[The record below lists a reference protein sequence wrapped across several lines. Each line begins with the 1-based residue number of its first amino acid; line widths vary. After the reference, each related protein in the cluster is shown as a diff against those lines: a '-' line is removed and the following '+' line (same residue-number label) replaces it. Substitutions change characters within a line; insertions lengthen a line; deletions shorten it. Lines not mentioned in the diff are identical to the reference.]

1 MSSCVRRALERKRV
15 RVERGNKNK
24 NTTFFSIHISKRT
37 ISRMPLDCRLQIYYH
52 GLHNLTWFR
61 SSESGFHLAA
71 AGQKN
76 KKKKTNQPARL
87 GGKIAKG
94 VDVKHAKISYVA
106 SAAKIQCTVLQS
118 GRSICFVFL
127 IFQLVVVIS
136 NPVMQLLHPIHFP
149 FCVQNGVRH
158 KIFRV
163 C

>member
-71 AGQKN
+71 AGQK
-76 KKKKTNQPARL
+76 KKKKKNKSACTTRRKNRQGRRRETCQNQLCCFSSQNTVHRV
-87 GGKIAKG
+87 AKWQ
-94 VDVKHAKISYVA
+94 VNLFCVPDF
-106 SAAKIQCTVLQS
+106 SAGCGDQQS
-118 GRSICFVFL
+118 GDATTPPHTFSFLRSEWR
-127 IFQLVVVIS
+127 
-136 NPVMQLLHPIHFP
+136 PT
-149 FCVQNGVRH
+149 
-158 KIFRV
+158 
-163 C
+163 